1 MHGNP
6 RKLCQSFS
14 SYRYDGQWKSKTFW
28 LPAPTD
34 GTEPG
39 TYPSATP
46 YDSGA
51 AYLTPTEAAAD
62 PYYTATEADGP
73 LSIIEN
79 DASNGGQAGASDG
92 APGGAGSLP
101 GGSLASSGSSG
112 QGGGTGGLGGVGQPG
127 ATGGTGNGQLDS
139 TTSASSN
146 GSLDAGASSSTG

>member
-6 RKLCQSFS
+6 RKLCQSLS
-14 SYRYDGQWKSKTFW
+14 SYWYDGQWKSKTFW

-51 AYLTPTEAAAD
+51 AYLTPTEAAAV

-79 DASNGGQAGASDG
+79 DASNAGASDG

-139 TTSASSN
+139 TTSAGSN